1 MRKLRVGSGM
11 ICPHNRGKEE
21 RLEGKTQELCL
32 NPRRE
37 EPPGSCL
44 PARAELGP
52 PSPSWCSPERSG
64 MLTEPRAE
72 SLGHEQ
78 RPVSSDYREKGFNKQ
93 RLHEGCLCYLTN
105 TGLGTC
111 RQQLLLCVLCTG
123 PQRAG
128 QGTAAPAQRLLR
140 VLQPEQCPQGR
151 GWPGQP
157 CPPRLAVQGTASR
170 PPWSSLVDEPC
181 HRSSRLIFLN
191 CKILQSY

>member
-1 MRKLRVGSGM
+1 MDEEIEGGKWNDLPAQQRKGRKAGRKNTGAVS
-11 ICPHNRGKEE
+11 
-21 RLEGKTQELCL
+21 
-32 NPRRE
+32 
-37 EPPGSCL
+37 EPPPRGAPGEL
-44 PARAELGP
+44 PPCQAELGP

-111 RQQLLLCVLCTG
+111 RQQLLLSVLCTG

-140 VLQPEQCPQGR
+140 VLQPERCHR
-151 GWPGQP
+151 GLAPGQGM
-157 CPPRLAVQGTASR
+157 AGTALS
-170 PPWSSLVDEPC
+170 PTPGCAGHGVPAPLEQP
-181 HRSSRLIFLN
+181 H
-191 CKILQSY
+191 